1 MLFARITVV
10 QEILSISCS
19 TVLHCISEEGLEQTS
34 QKVSLRCPLTFR
46 RISLPAR
53 GHDCRH
59 IQEKKRGILAILL
72 ILLLSERWAL

>member
-1 MLFARITVV
+1 
-10 QEILSISCS
+10 
-19 TVLHCISEEGLEQTS
+19 LEQTS

-72 ILLLSERWAL
+72 LSERWEKKRGNLAILLSERWAF